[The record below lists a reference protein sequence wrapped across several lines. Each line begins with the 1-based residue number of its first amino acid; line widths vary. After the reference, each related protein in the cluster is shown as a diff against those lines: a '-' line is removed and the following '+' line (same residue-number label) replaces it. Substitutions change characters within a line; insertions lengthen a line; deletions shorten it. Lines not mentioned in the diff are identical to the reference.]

1 MLQCWFCVSYLEV
14 WAGHTFSE
22 LSEERL
28 LDFDE
33 LRRLNDVQDLLQL
46 VQEHH
51 LLRTVSLWP
60 ELQETH
66 YHLKRR
72 RHTRQQ
78 VRQPTFNDVIVEK
91 RGLTGSV
98 RLLSF
103 SKNWTTQYANCRR
116 KGSR

>member
-1 MLQCWFCVSYLEV
+1 MSYLEV
-14 WAGHTFSE
+14 WAGHTFSK

-51 LLRTVSLWP
+51 LLWTVSLWP

-66 YHLKRR
+66 DHLKIRQ
-72 RHTRQQ
+72 HTHQL
-78 VRQPTFNDVIVEK
+78 VRQSTFNNVIVEK
-91 RGLTGSV
+91 QRLTGSV

-103 SKNWTTQYANCRR
+103 SKNWTTQYANYRR
-116 KGSR
+116 KTSR